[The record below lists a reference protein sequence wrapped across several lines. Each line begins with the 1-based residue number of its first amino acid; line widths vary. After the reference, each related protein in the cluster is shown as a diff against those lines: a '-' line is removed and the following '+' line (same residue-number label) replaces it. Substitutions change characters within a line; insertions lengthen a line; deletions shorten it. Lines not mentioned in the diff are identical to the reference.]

1 VLINHRKC
9 LVSSDKWSIQEASN
23 HRKGLNAQKEGS
35 CFRTSQMS
43 NFAAMMRSSNRRK
56 RASWELM
63 FVRGFQPKAPKLLR
77 VIHCKNHFQIC
88 ASGDSQIRLH
98 GASLLSHWQIH
109 SPFSTGYPLILKLKV
124 SLRSPRIAGDSYQH
138 AIFSTNRDFQIL
150 VPRFEQT
157 GIVAPNSTSI
167 SRRVKRIGLS
177 GKPVSLSLSKFHKF
191 ICPERF
197 KFRLSLSD
205 CHLTVG
211 RYFSTFISL

>member
-1 VLINHRKC
+1 VGFNRK
-9 LVSSDKWSIQEASN
+9 LQN
-23 HRKGLNAQKEGS
+23 S
-35 CFRTSQMS
+35 CALFTAKIIFKS
-43 NFAAMMRSSNRRK
+43 
-56 RASWELM
+56 
-63 FVRGFQPKAPKLLR
+63 AP
-77 VIHCKNHFQIC
+77 
-88 ASGDSQIRLH
+88 SGDSQIRLH

-211 RYFSTFISL
+211 RYFSTFISPVPCQTIPQSVHRSYP

>member
-1 VLINHRKC
+1 MGFNRK
-9 LVSSDKWSIQEASN
+9 LQN
-23 HRKGLNAQKEGS
+23 S
-35 CFRTSQMS
+35 CTLFTTKIIFKS
-43 NFAAMMRSSNRRK
+43 
-56 RASWELM
+56 
-63 FVRGFQPKAPKLLR
+63 AP
-77 VIHCKNHFQIC
+77 
-88 ASGDSQIRLH
+88 SGDSRIRLH

-138 AIFSTNRDFQIL
+138 AIFSTNHDFQIL

-167 SRRVKRIGLS
+167 SRQVKRIGLT

-191 ICPERF
+191 ICPESF

-211 RYFSTFISL
+211 RYSSAFINPVPCQTISQSDHQPYP